1 MRHFQ
6 IQQQT
11 PKIEEIKITSFRFQ
25 MSIMYRLT
33 NRMFIAFLLY
43 LCQTEGLFKDTLNA
57 YKIVAEE

>member
-43 LCQTEGLFKDTLNA
+43 LCQTKGLLKDTLNA